1 MLSRQR
7 NFLTRSTALSPAFEG
22 RHSNRRSGSTLSQPW
37 PLRRGVE
44 GLISMTVAFFA
55 FTLMLAGISPAAE
68 KVIRVAVGVDATSL
82 DPPMSTNL
90 TDKNTTSQVF
100 DTLLQRNREMGLEPN
115 LVTSWKIVNSTTW
128 ELELKRGIKFHNGED
143 FNGEAVKLSIERK
156 IGRAHV

>member
-7 NFLTRSTALSPAFEG
+7 NF
-22 RHSNRRSGSTLSQPW
+22 
-37 PLRRGVE
+37 
-44 GLISMTVAFFA
+44 LISMTVAFFA

-90 TDKNTTSQVF
+90 TDKNTTSQVY

-143 FNGEAVKLSIERK
+143 FNGEAVKFSIERILDPTMK
-156 IGRAHV
+156 APSFAQFTALKGVKVIDPYKVQV